1 MKTQNLH
8 MNAAWTRRLLTM
20 LAYAALGVSLGASM
34 TAVAAPD
41 KPLAANSIYQL
52 SIPLMDQNGR
62 ASQLAD
68 WRGQPVLITMFY
80 TSCEFVCPRIVEG
93 LKRTEDGLVAGGNG
107 RLPVLMVTFDPS
119 RDDAAA
125 LKHAADER
133 HLDDPVWTLAR
144 TDPRNVRKLAAV
156 LGIQYRQLPSGDFN
170 HTSVLILLDAEG
182 RIAGRTATI
191 GEADAAFVKLAQKVA
206 TRSGKGK

>member
-1 MKTQNLH
+1 MKTQNVH
-8 MNAAWTRRLLTM
+8 MNAAWTRRLVTM
-20 LAYAALGVSLGASM
+20 LAYAAIGVSMA
-34 TAVAAPD
+34 AVAMPD
-41 KPLAANSIYQL
+41 KPLPANSIYQL

-93 LKRTEDGLVAGGNG
+93 LKRTEDGLVAGGIG

-119 RDDAAA
+119 RDDIAT
-125 LKHAADER
+125 LKHAAEER
-133 HLDDPVWTLAR
+133 HLDDAVWTLAR
-144 TDPRNVRKLAAV
+144 TDARHVRKLAAI
-156 LGIQYRQLPSGDFN
+156 LGIQYRALPSGDFN

-182 RIAGRTATI
+182 RIAGRTFTI
-191 GEADAAFVKLAQKVA
+191 GEADPAFVKLAEKV
-206 TRSGKGK
+206 TRGGRAK